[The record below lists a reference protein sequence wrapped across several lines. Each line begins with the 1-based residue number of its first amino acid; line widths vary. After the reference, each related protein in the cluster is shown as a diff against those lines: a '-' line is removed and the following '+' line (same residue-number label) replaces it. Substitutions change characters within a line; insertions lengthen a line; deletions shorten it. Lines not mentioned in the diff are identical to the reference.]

1 MEASVDRKSLLL
13 CLGLVLL
20 IRLPFL
26 NQAIQGDDHIYL
38 TEAQHAL
45 VDPLHPSDV
54 KYVFL
59 GDQVDLRGHPHP
71 PGNAWPLAALIMI
84 FGDVYEVPFH
94 AAYIVFSMV
103 AVWAMWSLA
112 CRFSERPL
120 WATLLFV
127 AVPAFVVNGGSLEAD
142 LPFLAFWMASIALF
156 LSGRMWIAALAMA
169 AAAMMAYQAVFLLPI
184 LFCAIRSRLVVGQPI
199 LAAAGFPAGAWT
211 RWKARPQA
219 GLPAPQLLVPYATL
233 LTPLLVLIA
242 WQLFTR
248 LTTGTMPAG
257 KLAEYFST
265 YAFQDIQHKLQNAL
279 MLFIHSWWIVF
290 PALVPATAA
299 LAWRNRR
306 DPATLFL
313 LAWIGIFFA
322 GALAIFFSGSAR
334 YLLPMAAPVAILA
347 SRLPTKWLVPAF
359 AIQLGIAL
367 ALATVNYQHW
377 DGYRA
382 FAATLRAPSAGHRV
396 WVDNDWGLRYY
407 LEADHALPARKGQ
420 HVRPGDIVVTSA
432 LGHNVEFTAPL
443 SLLSS
448 ANIQASLPLRL
459 IGLDGHSGYSTV
471 DEGYLPFG
479 ISTGPIDR
487 VMARLVMERHATRE
501 YLTISAPEAAEQVVS
516 GIFPADRW
524 MSQVGVVVLKSPAVP
539 KRLRAEFYLPPNA
552 KARQVTLL
560 LDGREVASQNYPGPG
575 AYTLISDQPLQGT
588 TVEIRVD
595 RTFTAPG
602 DRRALGMVL
611 IAVGFAPSEKLP
623 ATDEHR

>member
-1 MEASVDRKSLLL
+1 MEARVDRKSLLL

-26 NQAIQGDDHIYL
+26 NQAIQGDDHIYI

-59 GDQVDLRGHPHP
+59 GDQVDLRGHSHP
-71 PGNAWPLAALIMI
+71 PGNAWPLAGLILL

-94 AAYIVFSMV
+94 AAYIVFSMI
-103 AVWAMWSLA
+103 AVWAMWRLA

-120 WATLLFV
+120 WATLLWI

-156 LSGRMWIAALAMA
+156 LSGRLLLAALAMA

-184 LFCAIRSRLVVGQPI
+184 LFCGIRLRLVQLDRPPG
-199 LAAAGFPAGAWT
+199 LSAGAT
-211 RWKARPQA
+211 QRQA
-219 GLPAPQLLVPYATL
+219 GRPVPLYATL

-265 YAFQDIQHKLQNAL
+265 YAFQAIQHKLQNAL
-279 MLFIHSWWIVF
+279 MLFIHIWWIVF
-290 PALVPATAA
+290 PALVPGAA
-299 LAWRNRR
+299 AMAWRRR
-306 DPATLFL
+306 REPETLFL
-313 LAWIGIFFA
+313 LAWMGIFFA

-347 SRLPTKWLVPAF
+347 SRLPTKWLAPAF
-359 AIQLGIAL
+359 AVQLSL
-367 ALATVNYQHW
+367 AVSLATVNYQHW

-382 FAATLRAPSAGHRV
+382 FAASLRAPSAGHRV

-407 LEADHALPARKGQ
+407 LESDHALPARKGQ
-420 HVRPGDIVVTSA
+420 HVRPGDIIVSSE

-448 ANIQASLPLRL
+448 ANIQATLPLRL
-459 IGLDGHSGYSTV
+459 IGLNSHSGYSTV

-479 ISTGPIDR
+479 ISTGPVDR
-487 VMARLVMERHATRE
+487 VMARLVMERHATQE

-524 MSQVGVVVLKSPAVP
+524 MSQAGVVILKSPAVP
-539 KRLRAEFYLPPNA
+539 KNLRAEFYLPPNA

-560 LDGREVASQNYPGPG
+560 LDGREIASQTYPGPG
-575 AYTLISDQPLQGT
+575 HYTLTSAEPLQGT

-611 IAVGFAPSEKLP
+611 IGVGFPPAP
-623 ATDEHR
+623 